1 MKPTNYFKVSGTV
14 ERTFGFEAWSRSST
28 KAAWNLATLFQGR
41 HGGRLSVF
49 YPVPLAG
56 PWSSTPVIA
65 GESATL
71 PVWQAPAEV
80 PAFGEAGCY

>member
-49 YPVPLAG
+49 YPVPLTG
-56 PWSSTPVIA
+56 PWSSAPVIA
-65 GESATL
+65 GESAAL
-71 PVWQAPAEV
+71 PVWTEAPA
-80 PAFGEAGCY
+80 FNEAGCY

>member
-65 GESATL
+65 GESAAL
-71 PVWQAPAEV
+71 PVWTEAPA
-80 PAFGEAGCY
+80 FNEAGCY

>member
-1 MKPTNYFKVSGTV
+1 MKPTNYFKVAGPV
-14 ERTFGFEAWSRSST
+14 ERTFGFETWSRSST

-71 PVWQAPAEV
+71 PVWSSEC
-80 PAFGEAGCY
+80 PAFNEANY